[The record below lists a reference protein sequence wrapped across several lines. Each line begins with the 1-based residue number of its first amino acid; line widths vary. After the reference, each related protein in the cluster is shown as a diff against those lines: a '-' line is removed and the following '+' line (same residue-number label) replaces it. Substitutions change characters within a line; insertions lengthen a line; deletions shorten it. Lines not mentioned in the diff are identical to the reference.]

1 MKEPIWVA
9 ERIVL
14 AIHEDQLAQHG
25 GSPGV
30 RDALKDTASHKNLLG
45 ASLARPKHLFTY
57 GEPSIFD
64 LAAAYGYGL
73 ANNHRASSML
83 PEQSSGHTP
92 VCIDGNKRTA
102 FMVMYTFLGL
112 NDYWL
117 EVDEMEVVIKMEG
130 LTTNRET
137 QESISL
143 WLKENSTFDN

>member
-25 GSPGV
+25 GSSGI
-30 RDALKDTASHKNLLG
+30 RDKNLLG

-57 GEPSIFD
+57 GDPNIFD

-73 ANNHRASSML
+73 ANNH
-83 PEQSSGHTP
+83 PF
-92 VCIDGNKRTA
+92 VDGNKRTA

-112 NDYWL
+112 NNYWL
-117 EVDEMEVVIKMEG
+117 EVKEMEVVVKMEG
-130 LTTNRET
+130 LTMNRET

-143 WLKENSTFDN
+143 WLQKHSTFDN

>member
-9 ERIVL
+9 EKIVL

-25 GSPGV
+25 GSSGI
-30 RDALKDTASHKNLLG
+30 RDENLLG

-57 GEPSIFD
+57 SEPSIFD

-92 VCIDGNKRTA
+92 VCVDGNKRTA

-112 NDYWL
+112 NGYWL
-117 EVDEMEVVIKMEG
+117 EVEEMEVVVKMED
-130 LTTNRET
+130 LTMNKEN
-137 QESISL
+137 QESIAL
-143 WLKENSTFDN
+143 WLKKNSTFDN

>member
-9 ERIVL
+9 EKIVL

-25 GSPGV
+25 GSPGI
-30 RDALKDTASHKNLLG
+30 RDENLLG
-45 ASLARPKHLFTY
+45 ASLARPKHLFAY
-57 GEPSIFD
+57 GEPTIFD

-73 ANNHRASSML
+73 ANHH
-83 PEQSSGHTP
+83 PF
-92 VCIDGNKRTA
+92 IDGNKRTA

-117 EVDEMEVVIKMEG
+117 EVEEMEVVVKMEG
-130 LTTNRET
+130 LTMNKET

-143 WLKENSTFDN
+143 WLKEHSTFGN

>member
-25 GSPGV
+25 GTPGI
-30 RDALKDTASHKNLLG
+30 RDNNLLG
-45 ASLARPKHLFTY
+45 ASLARPKHLFAY
-57 GEPSIFD
+57 GDPGIFD

-73 ANNHRASSML
+73 ANNH
-83 PEQSSGHTP
+83 PF
-92 VCIDGNKRTA
+92 IDGNKRTA

-112 NDYWL
+112 NNYWL
-117 EVDEMEVVIKMEG
+117 EVDEMEVVVKMEG
-130 LTTNRET
+130 LTMNRET
-137 QESISL
+137 QESITL

>member
-25 GSPGV
+25 GSSGI
-30 RDALKDTASHKNLLG
+30 RDETLMG

-57 GEPSIFD
+57 GDPTIFD

-73 ANNHRASSML
+73 ANNH
-83 PEQSSGHTP
+83 PF
-92 VCIDGNKRTA
+92 VDGNKRTA

-112 NDYWL
+112 NNYWL
-117 EVDEMEVVIKMEG
+117 NVDEMEVVVKMEG
-130 LTTNRET
+130 LTMNKET
-137 QESISL
+137 QESIAL
-143 WLKENSTFDN
+143 WLKEHSKFDN